1 MSNEEIQNTEKPVK
15 PELRNPNTAANW
27 SLVFTPIFGAW
38 LHAEN
43 WKNLNEPER
52 AKKSM
57 LWVYAGFVFLLIVLF
72 MPNNTGSGPGVIF
85 LLFWYFTSA
94 RKQVKYIQKKEI
106 EYEKKSWKKPLLIG
120 LAGIVVYG
128 CICFLAVASEPNDI
142 ELRTKQIMNEKM
154 LPKFRSYSGN
164 SSLECVQVELGKE
177 FADDNYYATATF
189 NDGDKIRLTVQVKE
203 KELIVQIKGAVE
215 EGH

>member
-1 MSNEEIQNTEKPVK
+1 
-15 PELRNPNTAANW
+15 
-27 SLVFTPIFGAW
+27 
-38 LHAEN
+38 
-43 WKNLNEPER
+43 
-52 AKKSM
+52 
-57 LWVYAGFVFLLIVLF
+57 
-72 MPNNTGSGPGVIF
+72 
-85 LLFWYFTSA
+85 
-94 RKQVKYIQKKEI
+94 
-106 EYEKKSWKKPLLIG
+106 
-120 LAGIVVYG
+120 
-128 CICFLAVASEPNDI
+128 
-142 ELRTKQIMNEKM
+142 RTKQIMNEKM